1 MTSRSSKLSNG
12 GTLVEDPIFDQPAP
26 DHQPDTAPSA
36 DRRASGRASAKQPGT
51 RQLDAIL
58 SGGEAI
64 VADMPP
70 VKEVIQKE
78 AIQADEVTDEDRSE
92 GGRAST
98 TQQGTQQY
106 VTFIAGDEVFAADM
120 TPVKEII
127 RVPQVVRVPMAPASL
142 EGLAN
147 LRGKVLPIISLRRLF
162 GFPELA
168 HDDSTR
174 ALVIDVG
181 QPLGFVV
188 DRVSSVV
195 GVDASHIEDVG
206 KLSGTMNTEL
216 LSGLI
221 KDVGGHAMI
230 MVLDFAKLIEREF
243 AQIAAITKNTSV
255 ASAAEA
261 SVQSEEED
269 TSDELQLVSF
279 NVEGQEYAIAIEDV
293 QEIVQVPEAVIHV
306 PHSDSHVLG
315 VMTLRNRL
323 LPLVRLRRI
332 FGLPDSDL
340 DEKSR
345 IVVLTLN
352 GVSVGVVVDAVSE
365 VLRVSKSGVDPLPA
379 MLAREGNLAEITS
392 ICRLDNGKRMVS
404 IMTARN
410 LFDQSAIKEA
420 LSTVSESEQET
431 GREAKVVDEDLDDD
445 EQVVIFR
452 LDKEE
457 FGAPIASVQEIVR
470 VPEQLIRVP
479 KAPSFVEGVI
489 NLRGSVLPVIDLRS
503 RLGLKQVERT
513 DRQRIMV
520 FLISDVRTGFI
531 VDQVAEVLKIPK
543 AAIEPAPQLSKEQ
556 GKLLSRMANLEKQKR
571 MVQLIDPPY
580 LMGDK
585 DMAALA
591 AMAA

>member
-1 MTSRSSKLSNG
+1 M
-12 GTLVEDPIFDQPAP
+12 
-26 DHQPDTAPSA
+26 
-36 DRRASGRASAKQPGT
+36 RRASNRT
-51 RQLDAIL
+51 RSTNA
-58 SGGEAI
+58 
-64 VADMPP
+64 PP
-70 VKEVIQKE
+70 
-78 AIQADEVTDEDRSE
+78 
-92 GGRAST
+92 T
-98 TQQGTQQY
+98 TQQGTQQF

-120 TPVKEII
+120 VPVKEII
-127 RVPQVVRVPMAPASL
+127 RVPEVVRVPLAPAAL

-174 ALVIDVG
+174 ALVVDVG

-195 GVDASHIEDVG
+195 GVDAGHIEDVG
-206 KLSGTMNTEL
+206 SIKTTVNTEM
-216 LSGLI
+216 LSSLI

-230 MVLDFAKLIEREF
+230 MVLDFAKVIEREF
-243 AQIAAITKNTSV
+243 SQIASISKNTGV
-255 ASAAEA
+255 AGAAQA

-269 TSDELQLVSF
+269 SSDELQLVSF
-279 NVEGQEYAIAIEDV
+279 DVDGQEYAIAIEDV

-306 PHSDSHVLG
+306 PCSESHVLG
-315 VMTLRNRL
+315 VMTLRSRL
-323 LPLVRLRRI
+323 LPLVNLRSM
-332 FGLPDSDL
+332 FALPHRDL

-345 IVVLTLN
+345 IVVLTMG

-365 VLRVSKSGVDPLPA
+365 VLRVSKSGVDALPA
-379 MLAREGNLAEITS
+379 MLASEGNLAEVTS
-392 ICRLDNGKRMVS
+392 ICRLDDGKRLVS
-404 IMTARN
+404 ILTARN
-410 LFDQSAIKEA
+410 LFGHSVIKEA
-420 LSTVSESEQET
+420 VSAVNESALESD
-431 GREAKVVDEDLDDD
+431 REDTKLDDNLDDD

-489 NLRGSVLPVIDLRS
+489 NLRGTVLPVIDLRL

-531 VDQVAEVLKIPK
+531 VDQVAEVLRIPK
-543 AAIEPAPQLSKEQ
+543 AAIEPAPQLSAEQ
-556 GKLLSRMANLEKQKR
+556 SQLLSRMANLEKQKR
-571 MVQLIDPPY
+571 MVQLLDPPH
-580 LMGDK
+580 LMGK
-585 DMAALA
+585 KELVALA
-591 AMAA
+591 AVTG

>member
-1 MTSRSSKLSNG
+1 MTKRISKQDAGVAL
-12 GTLVEDPIFDQPAP
+12 LEEPVLDERAPDDQPEEA
-26 DHQPDTAPSA
+26 
-36 DRRASGRASAKQPGT
+36 AS
-51 RQLDAIL
+51 
-58 SGGEAI
+58 
-64 VADMPP
+64 
-70 VKEVIQKE
+70 
-78 AIQADEVTDEDRSE
+78 EDRCES
-92 GGRAST
+92 GRAST
-98 TQQGTQQY
+98 TQQGTQQF
-106 VTFIAGDEVFAADM
+106 VTFLAGDEVFAADM
-120 TPVKEII
+120 SPVKEII
-127 RVPQVVRVPMAPASL
+127 RVPQVVRVPLAPAAL

-162 GFPELA
+162 GFPELE

-188 DRVSSVV
+188 DRVSSVM
-195 GVDASHIEDVG
+195 GVDAGHIEDVG
-206 KLSGTMNTEL
+206 SISTTVNTEV

-230 MVLDFAKLIEREF
+230 MVLDFARLIQREF
-243 AQIAAITKNTSV
+243 SQIAAITKNTSV
-255 ASAAEA
+255 AGAAQA
-261 SVQSEEED
+261 QVQSEEED
-269 TSDELQLVSF
+269 SSDELQLVSF
-279 NVEGQEYAIAIEDV
+279 NVDGQEYAIAIEDV

-306 PHSDSHVLG
+306 PRSDSHVLG

-332 FGLPDSDL
+332 FGLPDSAL

-352 GVSVGVVVDAVSE
+352 GISVGVVVDAVSE
-365 VLRVSKSGVDPLPA
+365 VLRVSKSGVDALPA
-379 MLAREGNLAEITS
+379 LLAREGNLAEVTA
-392 ICRLDNGKRMVS
+392 ICRLDNGKRLVS

-410 LFDQSAIKEA
+410 LFDHSAIKEA
-420 LSTVSESEQET
+420 LNTVNENELETSTD
-431 GREAKVVDEDLDDD
+431 AKEVDDNLDDD
-445 EQVVIFR
+445 EQVVVFR

-470 VPEQLIRVP
+470 VPEELVRVP
-479 KAPSFVEGVI
+479 QAPSFVEGVI
-489 NLRGSVLPVIDLRS
+489 NLRGTVLPVIDLRL

-543 AAIEPAPQLSKEQ
+543 SAIEAAPQLSDEQ
-556 GKLLSRMANLEKQKR
+556 SLLLSRMANLEKQKR
-571 MVQLIDPPY
+571 MVQLLDPPH
-580 LMGDK
+580 LMGK
-585 DMAALA
+585 KELMALA
-591 AMAA
+591 AVTG

>member
-1 MTSRSSKLSNG
+1 MTTRASKHNNG
-12 GTLVEDPIFDQPAP
+12 GTLVEEPILDQGAP
-26 DHQPDTAPSA
+26 DNQPDEAASEVRYAAAP
-36 DRRASGRASAKQPGT
+36 ASNPQQNLQQGP
-51 RQLDAIL
+51 
-58 SGGEAI
+58 
-64 VADMPP
+64 
-70 VKEVIQKE
+70 QK
-78 AIQADEVTDEDRSE
+78 
-92 GGRAST
+92 G
-98 TQQGTQQY
+98 TQQGTQQF

-127 RVPQVVRVPMAPASL
+127 RVPEVVRVPLAPAAL

-162 GFPELA
+162 GFEELA

-174 ALVIDVG
+174 ALVVDVG

-195 GVDASHIEDVG
+195 GVDAGHIEDVG
-206 KLSGTMNTEL
+206 SLRTTVNTEV
-216 LSGLI
+216 LSSLI

-243 AQIAAITKNTSV
+243 SQIAAITKNTGV
-255 ASAAEA
+255 AGTAQAG
-261 SVQSEEED
+261 VQADEED
-269 TSDELQLVSF
+269 LSDELQLVSF
-279 NVEGQEYAIAIEDV
+279 DVDGQEYAIAIEDV

-306 PHSDSHVLG
+306 PHSESHVLG
-315 VMTLRNRL
+315 VMTLRSRL
-323 LPLVRLRRI
+323 LPLVNLRAM
-332 FGLPDSDL
+332 FALPYREL

-345 IVVLTLN
+345 IVVLTLG

-379 MLAREGNLAEITS
+379 MLAREGNLAEVTS
-392 ICRLDNGKRMVS
+392 ICRLDNGKRLVS
-404 IMTARN
+404 IVTARN
-410 LFDQSAIKEA
+410 LFGHSVIKEA
-420 LSTVSESEQET
+420 LSAVNESELEEGQQT
-431 GREAKVVDEDLDDD
+431 KEADDNLDDD

-470 VPEQLIRVP
+470 VPEELIRVP

-489 NLRGSVLPVIDLRS
+489 NLRGTVLPVIDLRL
-503 RLGLKQVERT
+503 RLGLNQVERS

-531 VDQVAEVLKIPK
+531 VYQVAEVLKIPK
-543 AAIEPAPQLSKEQ
+543 AAIEPAPQLSSDQ
-556 GKLLSRMANLEKQKR
+556 VRLLSRMANLEKQKR
-571 MVQLIDPPY
+571 MVQLIDPPH
-580 LMGDK
+580 LMEKGELV
-585 DMAALA
+585 ALA
-591 AMAA
+591 AVTG

>member
-1 MTSRSSKLSNG
+1 MTTRTTKKQKDGAVLLDEPIIQELAPETKPSEAALEEDEAGERVSN
-12 GTLVEDPIFDQPAP
+12 
-26 DHQPDTAPSA
+26 
-36 DRRASGRASAKQPGT
+36 
-51 RQLDAIL
+51 
-58 SGGEAI
+58 
-64 VADMPP
+64 
-70 VKEVIQKE
+70 
-78 AIQADEVTDEDRSE
+78 
-92 GGRAST
+92 
-98 TQQGTQQY
+98 TQQGTQQF
-106 VTFIAGDEVFAADM
+106 VTFMSGDEVFAADM
-120 TPVKEII
+120 SPVKEII
-127 RVPQVVRVPMAPASL
+127 RVPDVVRVPLAPAAL
-142 EGLAN
+142 DGLAN

-195 GVDASHIEDVG
+195 GVEANHIEDVG
-206 KLSGTMNTEL
+206 SIRTTVNTEV
-216 LSGLI
+216 LSSLI
-221 KDVGGHAMI
+221 KDVGGHAMV

-243 AQIAAITKNTSV
+243 SQIASISKSTSV
-255 ASAAEA
+255 AGELQA
-261 SVQSEEED
+261 SVQSEEEE

-279 NVEGQEYAIAIEDV
+279 DVDGQEYAIAIEDV
-293 QEIVQVPEAVIHV
+293 QEIVQVPETVIHV
-306 PHSDSHVLG
+306 PRSESHVLG
-315 VMTLRNRL
+315 VMTLRSRL
-323 LPLVRLRRI
+323 LPLVNLRSM
-332 FGLPDSDL
+332 FALPYREL

-365 VLRVSKSGVDPLPA
+365 VLRVSKSGVDALPA

-404 IMTARN
+404 IVTARN
-410 LFDQSAIKEA
+410 LFGHSVIKEA
-420 LSTVSESEQET
+420 LNTVNEKDLQEELQSK
-431 GREAKVVDEDLDDD
+431 EADDELDDD

-470 VPEQLIRVP
+470 VPDELVRVP

-489 NLRGSVLPVIDLRS
+489 NLRGSVLPVIDLRL
-503 RLGLKQVERT
+503 RLGMNQVKRT

-543 AAIEPAPQLSKEQ
+543 SAIEPAPQLSKDQ
-556 GKLLSRMANLEKQKR
+556 SRLLSRMANLQKQKR
-571 MVQLIDPPY
+571 MVQLVDPPY
-580 LMGDK
+580 LMEK
-585 DMAALA
+585 KELVALA
-591 AMAA
+591 AVAG